1 MAKKLQPKLRFKG
14 FTDDWEQ
21 QKLGNLGQARSG
33 VGFPIQE
40 QGGKSGIPFFKVS
53 DMNTIGNES
62 EMRHANNYVDISQI
76 QKNGWILIT
85 DVPAILF
92 AKVGAA
98 VLLNRKRL
106 VLEPFLLDNNMMEYS
121 ISGKAWDVPFAQ
133 ALFETINLPSLVQT
147 GALPSYNTSDIK
159 SIEVS
164 LPSNTLEQK
173 RIGSFFSSLNKLIA
187 AEQRKLN
194 LLDKYKDA
202 LLGALFPEV
211 GEDRPKKRFKGFALP
226 WETQSF
232 SQVFDF
238 LQNNTLSRA
247 ELHTDTGIAK
257 VIHYGD
263 ILTKLNTCLDVENTN
278 LPYTNDLAI
287 ATKYEN
293 SFLRDGDL
301 VFADTAED
309 TTTGK
314 CIELRDTRN
323 NHVLAGLHTMPCRPR
338 RTFSCGFLG
347 YCLSSQ
353 VYRKQ
358 LIPLMQGIKVISISR
373 TALQQTVIPI
383 PQIEEQDRIGKLFL
397 VLDSL
402 IAAVKHKIELL
413 ELKKR
418 ALLQQMFV

>member
-187 AEQRKLN
+187 AEQRKLS
-194 LLDKYKDA
+194 LLEDKKNAY
-202 LLGALFPEV
+202 LQELFSEAFIDQHSWNV
-211 GEDRPKKRFKGFALP
+211 TQLEDVASLIKRKNKEQEITCVYTNSAEYGIVPQAQFFDRDIASREHLENYTIIEQNDFIYNPRISKEAPYGPIRRNKNASIGVVSPLYTVFRLKSIDP
-226 WETQSF
+226 TFMEYFFQSNIWHKF
-232 SQVFDF
+232 MQ
-238 LQNNTLSRA
+238 LNG
-247 ELHTDTGIAK
+247 DTGARSDRFAIKDSVFLRMPIA
-257 VIHYGD
+257 Y
-263 ILTKLNTCLDVENTN
+263 
-278 LPYTNDLAI
+278 PTNDAQKRIGAFFQQL
-287 ATKYEN
+287 
-293 SFLRDGDL
+293 
-301 VFADTAED
+301 DTLIKTE
-309 TTTGK
+309 THK
-314 CIELRDTRN
+314 I
-323 NHVLAGLHTMPCRPR
+323 
-338 RTFSCGFLG
+338 
-347 YCLSSQ
+347 
-353 VYRKQ
+353 Q
-358 LIPLMQGIKVISISR
+358 L
-373 TALQQTVIPI
+373 LQQ
-383 PQIEEQDRIGKLFL
+383 
-397 VLDSL
+397 
-402 IAAVKHKIELL
+402 
-413 ELKKR
+413 KKKG
-418 ALLQQMFV
+418 LLQQMFI